1 MGQISTSSCEGHV
14 FPQEWVK
21 YAKMTPSSVLPAE
34 RAQPGT
40 TGFAHAGPSHLSRSS
55 IQIILNA
62 DRQSCYSKQAAAL
75 LSSGI
80 RLTLRLEWTCLS
92 ACPQAPGNR
101 ADLQRTELSVPQ
113 IPSVP
118 PMAGLPP
125 DHVFKLRTALRA
137 IASAGLSESNLL
149 LETERRVD
157 IVSQTIET

>member
-1 MGQISTSSCEGHV
+1 MGQISTSSWEGHV
-14 FPQEWVK
+14 FLQEWVK
-21 YAKMTPSSVLPAE
+21 YAEMTPSSVLPAE

-118 PMAGLPP
+118 PWRGFLQTMSSSYVRLWGPSQVL
-125 DHVFKLRTALRA
+125 VCQRA
-137 IASAGLSESNLL
+137 TSFWRQSGEWILCP
-149 LETERRVD
+149 R
-157 IVSQTIET
+157 Q